1 LLFPESPLEDD
12 LPLTEGLFGAIS
24 GLSSSCLARGYGA
37 EGIEFAGVFSLKV
50 G

>member
-24 GLSSSCLARGYGA
+24 VIYRDRASHVDIVKRESKLQISFRLR
-37 EGIEFAGVFSLKV
+37 
-50 G
+50 